1 MKNLKIAPAVLT
13 HYSKGNREER
23 ADLLAVEL
31 PLEIRLSYGREESR
45 EHRTLSI
52 TMRTPG
58 DDLELAAGYL
68 FGEGI
73 ISTKGDIKSIRFC
86 KDVREAHRIEEGET
100 TILVE
105 LMPEVSVDSAHFSRN
120 VYTNSS
126 CGMCGKT
133 DFSTLEARSLTYDT
147 PPFSS
152 LIPIEIL
159 HKLPQKLQEQQAVFA
174 RTGGLHAA
182 ALFNLNGELQMLRE
196 DIGRHNALDKLIGA
210 ALYKDLLPL
219 HQSIILLSGRIGYE
233 LVEKA
238 VVARAAILA
247 AIGAPSSLAV
257 ETAQENDLTLIGFL
271 RSSSFNCYS
280 NPERLAENTYSQ
292 NESDKKERK

>member
-13 HYSKGNREER
+13 YYSKGNREER
-23 ADLLAVEL
+23 ADLLAVES
-31 PLEIRLSYGREESR
+31 PLEIRLSFGSKDSR

-58 DDLELAAGYL
+58 DDLELAVGYL

-73 ISTKGDIKSIRFC
+73 ISTKSDIKSIRFC
-86 KDVREAHRIEEGET
+86 KDVREAHRREEGET

-105 LMPEVSVDSAHFSRN
+105 LMPEVRVDTAHFSRN

-126 CGMCGKT
+126 CGVCGKT
-133 DFSTLEARSLTYDT
+133 NFSTLFADSLIYDA
-147 PPFSS
+147 PPVSS
-152 LIPIEIL
+152 LVPIDIL
-159 HKLPQKLQEQQAVFA
+159 QTLPQKLREQQAVFA

-182 ALFNLNGELQMLRE
+182 ALFDLKGELLTLRE

-210 ALYKDLLPL
+210 ALYKDNLPL
-219 HQSIILLSGRIGYE
+219 HQSVILLSGRIGYE

-238 VVARAAILA
+238 VVARVAILA

-271 RSSSFNCYS
+271 RPSSFNCYS
-280 NPERLAENTYSQ
+280 NPERLAKNIHSQ
-292 NESDKKERK
+292 NEPDKKA